1 MLPEHFNHP
10 EDRLHVVAGAVI
22 IALLVL
28 FGTQQVGEWQTLA
41 ALAFLSVIA
50 LAFQRYEYAI
60 LLSMFL
66 LPLSAARIVP
76 REMLGVTGLN
86 PFNIAL
92 LVAALVVVLTRVMQP
107 ARLTLP
113 VLPRPLV
120 LYIGVL
126 VFATFNGVGHVAAIP
141 PYFKALQVIAFDSPA
156 GYVVEVFIK
165 PLLILFTLMLVAAG
179 VANAKNP
186 RRFMAPLFI
195 SAVVFPL
202 LVLADVLTSETP
214 LSALSGG
221 GESFSGMHVNE
232 LGLMF
237 NMALSLAL
245 WCIFSRGSGG
255 LRRLWLG
262 CTIGLLTVGIALT
275 FSRGAYLGFLTV
287 VGYFLLRKRRF
298 DLLLLGLLALP
309 VAIMFMPQ
317 SVLQRAST
325 GLGNG
330 DVDAISA
337 GRVND
342 IWRPLL
348 PELAS
353 SPVVGQGLSSVLWSA
368 AARTNN
374 FFTAGRIGHPHSAYL
389 GMLLDFGL
397 AGAAVIVGFFLHMWR
412 TFALLAARHPEPVW
426 RDFFNGAG
434 ACILVLIIQGVTDD
448 RVTPTVAQTFLW
460 LAYGMALGF
469 LTHVPGR
476 APGPGGPTSRPARI
490 GSAAP

>member
-1 MLPEHFNHP
+1 MLPEHFNNP
-10 EDRLHVVAGAVI
+10 QARLHVVVGAVI

-28 FGTQQVGEWQTLA
+28 FGTQQVGEWQTPA

-76 REMLGVTGLN
+76 REMMGVTGLN

-92 LVAALVVVLTRVMQP
+92 LVAALVVVLTRIMQP

-113 VLPRPLV
+113 VLPRPLI
-120 LYIGVL
+120 LYLGVL
-126 VFATFNGVGHVAAIP
+126 VFATCNGVLHVAAIP
-141 PYFKALQVIAFDSPA
+141 PYFKALQVIAFDSPV
-156 GYVVEVFIK
+156 GYVAEVLIK
-165 PLLILFTLMLVAAG
+165 PLLILLTLMLVAAG

-186 RRFMAPLFI
+186 RRFMAPLFV

-214 LSALSGG
+214 LSALVGG
-221 GESFSGMHVNE
+221 GESFSGVHVNE

-245 WCIFSRGSGG
+245 WCFFSRSGGG

-262 CTIGLLTVGIALT
+262 CTIGLLTAGIALT

-287 VGYFLLRKRRF
+287 VGYFLFRKRRF

-309 VAIMFMPQ
+309 VAIMFMPE

-353 SPVVGQGLSSVLWSA
+353 NPVVGQGLSSVLWSE

-397 AGAAVIVGFFLHMWR
+397 VGAAVIVGFFLHMWR
-412 TFALLAARHPEPVW
+412 TFALLAARHPAPAW
-426 RDFFNGAG
+426 RDFFSGAG

-460 LAYGMALGF
+460 LAYGIALGF

-476 APGPGGPTSRPARI
+476 ALGPDGPTMTPARI
-490 GSAAP
+490 ASAAP